1 MDFGS
6 FVEGP
11 LLMVVFLV
19 FCIGIIA
26 RIVFFISSIIQG
38 SRAVDKKG
46 LYFFTNFIRFFI
58 PFHRATPKKPLYA
71 ALRYVFHVCLFVVPI
86 WLAGH
91 ISLWE
96 ESRLEWSWISLPEE
110 WADGMTLI
118 VLALALFFIIRHVVV
133 KNNRLNTSISDYVII
148 VIATLPF
155 LSGYFLTHGTLDAI
169 AFFSD
174 KIYTMH
180 IVSGELM
187 IVTVIFLFCRT
198 RMNIRTC
205 TGCASCVLS
214 CPTGTLESEDT
225 GHIRSFHYSHYQ
237 CICCASCVYTCP
249 ENAAELRHEISLKR
263 LLQILKKQEIR
274 SVEMESCQ
282 KCGALYVPE
291 PLMDKIHK
299 TFTHEYLGF
308 CSNCRKENRGDYLQ
322 RISPWHRKPKSLSA

>member
-6 FVEGP
+6 LAEGP
-11 LLMVVFLV
+11 LLKVVFLL
-19 FCIGIIA
+19 FCIGIIT
-26 RIVFFISSIIQG
+26 RIVFFISSIIKG
-38 SRAVDKKG
+38 SQTVDKKG
-46 LYFFTNFIRFFI
+46 PYFFLNFIRFFI
-58 PFHRATPKKPLYA
+58 PFYRAVPKKPLYA
-71 ALRYVFHVCLFVVPI
+71 SLRYVFHFCLFVVPI

-96 ESRLEWSWISLPEE
+96 ESTLEWYWISLPQE
-110 WADGMTLI
+110 WADWMTLI

-133 KNNRLNTSISDYVII
+133 KNNRMNTSVSDYVII
-148 VIATLPF
+148 VIAALPF
-155 LSGYFLTHGTLDAI
+155 LTGYFLTHGTLDAI
-169 AFFSD
+169 SFFSD

-187 IVTVIFLFCRT
+187 IVATIFLFCRT

-225 GHIRSFHYSHYQ
+225 GHIRAFHYSHYQ

-263 LLQILKKQEIR
+263 LLQITKKQEIR
-274 SVEMESCQ
+274 SVEMEACQ

-291 PLMDKIHK
+291 PLMDKIQK
-299 TFTHEYLGF
+299 TFAHEYLGL
-308 CSNCRKENRGDYLQ
+308 CSNCRKESRGDYLKS
-322 RISPWHRKPKSLSA
+322 ISPWHRTMKSHSA